1 MCKVPSLQENAIG
14 EALLRTKCAV
24 CGAVSGGMQSPS
36 ALFPRL
42 QCKAKVRVPGMSNR
56 RTRSVRSAV
65 AHSNAYDVMFL
76 DRKTKPLPTEDCGKF
91 KATPRSLSVWGSQQS
106 AVGRVLSPI
115 ATGES
120 HQGLCQECGQ
130 LGHGIFSCP
139 SLWNTAADIVAR
151 LNSSPAVT
159 PANRGNSCCSFHP
172 MATRGSGPAEVQ
184 YKKVNVLK

>member
-1 MCKVPSLQENAIG
+1 MGACSLQVPFFPG
-14 EALLRTKCAV
+14 
-24 CGAVSGGMQSPS
+24 SS
-36 ALFPRL
+36 AKQRSESARNE
-42 QCKAKVRVPGMSNR
+42 QQAY
-56 RTRSVRSAV
+56 RSVRSAV

-139 SLWNTAADIVAR
+139 SLWNTAADIVAG